1 MKSTQQTKCHLQSK
15 ITTTYWKMTWSNTT
29 TMMMMMIIGEEH
41 NKKLQ
46 MRMDMMDD
54 ISCHAGISTVSTDI
68 LVKIRL

>member
-1 MKSTQQTKCHLQSK
+1 MKNTKQKEFHLQSK

-29 TMMMMMIIGEEH
+29 MMMIIGEEH

-68 LVKIRL
+68 G

>member
-1 MKSTQQTKCHLQSK
+1 
-15 ITTTYWKMTWSNTT
+15 
-29 TMMMMMIIGEEH
+29 MMMMMIIGEEH